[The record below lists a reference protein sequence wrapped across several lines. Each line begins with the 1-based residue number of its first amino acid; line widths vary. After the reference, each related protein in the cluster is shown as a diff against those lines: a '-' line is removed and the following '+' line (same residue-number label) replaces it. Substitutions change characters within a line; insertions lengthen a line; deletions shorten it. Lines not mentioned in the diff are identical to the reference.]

1 MKADSVMDTV
11 LSPCSEK
18 IRPGGVTL
26 AMISGTLLFS
36 RRFQTPLLCLRTN
49 RELGPQ
55 GPMSGMNNY
64 PCEVF
69 EDHKVL
75 CKLLSLGFT
84 WGDLR

>member
-11 LSPCSEK
+11 LSRCSEK

-26 AMISGTLLFS
+26 AMISGTLLVS
-36 RRFQTPLLCLRTN
+36 CRFQTPLLCLRTN